1 MNEKIRNILL
11 TTSALFILAGA
22 GLYLLH
28 LPFTVYIFAIGAIGM
43 ATARITSHY
52 NGSNFR
58 LKRLYRIETIAAFIT
73 IGSAWFMFKNQ
84 ILATLYFIHD
94 SQSRKKREI
103 NIPVN
108 YNGNKHKKNE
118 VPSEL
123 RFFILNTENYSA
135 TTSKGISTLTSL

>member
-84 ILATLYFIHD
+84 NEWILFLLVAAFLQLYTSFM
-94 SQSRKKREI
+94 
-103 NIPVN
+103 IPRVEK
-108 YNGNKHKKNE
+108 NGK
-118 VPSEL
+118 
-123 RFFILNTENYSA
+123 
-135 TTSKGISTLTSL
+135 